1 MRNNVTLFSIN
12 EKKIQYRSYTFSEA
26 VLHWHTF
33 YEFEIYLEGEGELIV
48 NGKSYKIEPG
58 TVSFMRTTDFQEV
71 KLTKDAKIR
80 LLQISTEIM
89 PEDLRVSFNNFGGE
103 FVKKLDSENFNKI
116 MRLLDLIEEEMAIS
130 PRDNFTMM
138 SVEYLAYSMLSMLL
152 RNFNLKNN
160 RDKSMSK
167 KTIYPILNYINE
179 HFRENISVEDIANK
193 FFLNS
198 NYFCSLFRKETGL
211 KCGDYIRNLRMDHAV
226 RLVTLTKLSITDIA
240 GESGYNSISS
250 FLRDFKKAFGIS
262 PTNMRKDKPQQKVMV
277 ER

>member
-240 GESGYNSISS
+240 SESGYNSISS
-250 FLRDFKKAFGIS
+250 FLRDFKAHFGVS
-262 PTNMRKDKPQQKVMV
+262 PTKMRKESPEQKDI
-277 ER
+277 